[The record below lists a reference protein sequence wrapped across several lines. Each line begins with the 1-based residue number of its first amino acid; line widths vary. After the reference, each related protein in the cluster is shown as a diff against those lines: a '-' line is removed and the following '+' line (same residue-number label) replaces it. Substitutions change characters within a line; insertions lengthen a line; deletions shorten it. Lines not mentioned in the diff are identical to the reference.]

1 MSFSDPLEKLI
12 TVVEELKIGSGIL
25 TSRYFTTLREGTMS
39 REAFESSQQQF
50 FYAVRFFSRAMA
62 ALAARVV
69 DSLERF
75 SLIHNLAE
83 EHGLV
88 DDDDISVV
96 GSQNSGITRIAS
108 GFHPRLAHDQT
119 FQVFLN
125 RLNGQETCGKKNST
139 EKPAVHSFNLAL
151 WAVCAIEPTPA
162 AFACLGAI
170 EFAFADISAI
180 IGQCVVDRDWISCD
194 ALIHYKL
201 HAEIDKRHAG
211 DFFAVVADSWSGDA
225 TVRRQVETGVTLGLY
240 LFKRL
245 YDELMAEAH
254 EHGRE

>member
-1 MSFSDPLEKLI
+1 MSFLDPLEKLI
-12 TVVEELKIGSGIL
+12 SDVEELKIGSGIL
-25 TSRYFTTLREGTMS
+25 TSRYFSTLRDGEMS

-69 DSLERF
+69 DSQERS

-88 DDDDISVV
+88 DDDDIGDAISQGSV
-96 GSQNSGITRIAS
+96 TRIAS

-119 FQVFLN
+119 FRVFLN
-125 RLNGQETCGKKNST
+125 RLNSQETYDQKNSS

-151 WAVCAIEPTPA
+151 WAVCAIEPTPV

-180 IGQCVVDRDWISCD
+180 IGQCVVDRNWISCD

-211 DFFAVVADSWSGDA
+211 DFFAVVADAWSEDVA
-225 TVRRQVETGVTLGLY
+225 VRRQVESGVTLGLY

-245 YDELMAEAH
+245 YDELMVEAY